1 MSFPPDAETWTRRH
15 FVGTGAAA
23 LAAILSGCSLESGG
37 FDGRILVVGAGPAG
51 MTSAHLLRQQG
62 VDVEVLEATATH
74 GGRTRL
80 DHDFAD
86 FPIPL
91 GAEWVHVDGS
101 ILDEIVND
109 PDVDVK
115 TELVDYDATD
125 QVAYVGDGIEF
136 GPVVPDVFDGD
147 SKFRGSG
154 WLDFF
159 DTYIVPGIA
168 DAIRYDT
175 PVVAIDHSGD
185 RVEVTDASGNVHVAD
200 RVIVTVPLKILQLR
214 EVTFEPPLEPDR
226 LEWIDRATVWSGFK
240 AFFEFDEEFYP
251 TAVAPEDTETRA
263 GQRLFYDAAYG
274 QRTDQNILGLFSVG
288 AQAEA
293 YQAMDDD
300 DFLADVLGELDDAF
314 DGAASRTYLRHRVQN
329 WNDEPFARG
338 AYLEDNADWRISREL
353 AEPLGELVH
362 FAGDA
367 YTRFD
372 DWSSVHTAARSAA
385 DTVERILG

>member
-1 MSFPPDAETWTRRH
+1 M
-15 FVGTGAAA
+15 
-23 LAAILSGCSLESGG
+23 
-37 FDGRILVVGAGPAG
+37 
-51 MTSAHLLRQQG
+51 
-62 VDVEVLEATATH
+62 
-74 GGRTRL
+74 
-80 DHDFAD
+80 
-86 FPIPL
+86 
-91 GAEWVHVDGS
+91 
-101 ILDEIVND
+101 
-109 PDVDVK
+109 
-115 TELVDYDATD
+115 
-125 QVAYVGDGIEF
+125 
-136 GPVVPDVFDGD
+136 
-147 SKFRGSG
+147 
-154 WLDFF
+154 
-159 DTYIVPGIA
+159 
-168 DAIRYDT
+168 
-175 PVVAIDHSGD
+175 
-185 RVEVTDASGNVHVAD
+185 
-200 RVIVTVPLKILQLR
+200 
-214 EVTFEPPLEPDR
+214 
-226 LEWIDRATVWSGFK
+226 WSGFK